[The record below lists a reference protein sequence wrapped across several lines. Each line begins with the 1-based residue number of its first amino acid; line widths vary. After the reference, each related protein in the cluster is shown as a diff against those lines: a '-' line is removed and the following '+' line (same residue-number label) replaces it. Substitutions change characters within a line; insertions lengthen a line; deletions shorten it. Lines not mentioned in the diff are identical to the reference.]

1 MEYVVPLVILLVIVL
16 VVVVGSRLL
25 GRRSRSLP
33 AATDEVRPEEVRPE
47 EVRTAARAPA
57 RKHPDR
63 SSAAKEP
70 GRKGARFGREITR
83 ENAEE
88 AGALLS
94 PEAHQ
99 RVYSL
104 IAQHQVL
111 NAVQAYRKAT
121 RLGLGESA
129 AAVAA
134 LAQFPQPSP
143 EPVMPV
149 VPEGPL
155 TVDDI
160 VNAAPEAGK
169 VDPKAGVKPA
179 SVPGAYR
186 YRAIVAR
193 GEDVREVASTR
204 LNEESFARIR
214 DLARSGN
221 YDAAARLLRDH
232 ADIGETEA
240 QEFVAMIGPED

>member
-16 VVVVGSRLL
+16 LVVVGSRLL

-33 AATDEVRPEEVRPE
+33 GATEEVRAE
-47 EVRTAARAPA
+47 EEHTAARAPAPA

-70 GRKGARFGREITR
+70 GRQGARFGREITR
-83 ENAEE
+83 KNAEE

-143 EPVMPV
+143 EPAMPV

-160 VNAAPEAGK
+160 VNAAPEAGE
-169 VDPKAGVKPA
+169 VDPKAGVEPA